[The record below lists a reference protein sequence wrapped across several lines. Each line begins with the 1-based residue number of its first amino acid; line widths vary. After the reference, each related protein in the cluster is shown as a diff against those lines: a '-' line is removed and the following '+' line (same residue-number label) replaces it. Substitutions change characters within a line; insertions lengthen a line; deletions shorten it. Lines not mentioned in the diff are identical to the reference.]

1 MSDPSERIAELRETI
16 EHYDRLYYQKAEPE
30 ISDREYDRLK
40 QELEELEREH
50 PQAAA
55 AQGAS
60 PTERV
65 GDDRTEGFATVRHLA
80 RMYSLDNTYNQEELE
95 AFDERLRRR
104 FGEKDLRYTV
114 DPKIDGLAI
123 SLVYEDGRLLRA
135 VTRGNGVE
143 GDEVTANVRT
153 IDSLPDGLGADPPP
167 DVVEL
172 RGEIYL
178 RNEEFHRINAERER
192 RGEALYANPRNLA
205 AGTLKLLDPTLVAE
219 RKLSLVVY
227 GLGHLQPDTIR
238 SQSALQEALREWG
251 LPVVE
256 QYWVAD
262 GLAEVWRAIGELDRR
277 RGDFAYPT
285 DGAVVKLD
293 DRSLQEEAGATAKAP
308 RWAIAY
314 KFETEKAT
322 TRLQSIE
329 VQVGRTGAVTPVAH
343 LDPVS
348 LAGTTVAR
356 ATLHNEDEIR
366 RKDIREGDWV
376 VVEKAGEIIPQVLEV
391 DHDKRP
397 EGTEPFVF
405 PTHCPA
411 CGTELRRLPE
421 EAVWRCPNAACPPQV
436 RRRIEHFGSRACLD
450 IENLGEAVVDQL
462 VSRDLVRTFA
472 DLYRLRKEDLLGLDR
487 FADKSADNLLQAV
500 ADSKEQDLW
509 RLIHGLGI
517 PNVGATTSRDL
528 ARHFHTLDALA
539 KASPGELRE
548 VEGIGDILVAS
559 LRSFFEEPHNQ
570 QLLEELR
577 ELGLSFG
584 SSTPEAAASPPQTLA
599 GKTFVLTGSLPN
611 LSRDEASEW
620 IRQRGGKTT
629 SSVSRKTD
637 YLVAGDNPGSKYD
650 QASALSLPILSESE
664 LLALPNELSSVE

>member
-1 MSDPSERIAELRETI
+1 MRNPSERIAELRETI
-16 EHYDRLYYQKAEPE
+16 EHHDRLYYQKAEPE
-30 ISDREYDRLK
+30 ISDRDYDRLK
-40 QELEELEREH
+40 EELANLEREH
-50 PQAAA
+50 PEAAA
-55 AQGAS
+55 AQGTS

-80 RMYSLDNTYNQEELE
+80 RMYSLDNTYNQGELE

-104 FGEKDLRYTV
+104 FQQNALRYTV

-123 SLVYEDGRLLRA
+123 SLVYEKGRLLRA

-153 IDSLPDGLGADPPP
+153 IESLPLELHAKEAP
-167 DVVEL
+167 DLVEL

-178 RNEEFHRINAERER
+178 RNQEFHRINTEREK

-205 AGTLKLLDPTLVAE
+205 AGTLKLLDPQLVAE
-219 RKLSLVVY
+219 RNLSLVVY
-227 GLGHLQPDTIR
+227 GLGHLQPDTIP
-238 SQSALQEALREWG
+238 SQADLQEALRAWG

-256 QYWVAD
+256 QYWVAH
-262 GLAEVWRAIGELDRR
+262 GLPEVWEAIGELDRK

-293 DRSLQEEAGATAKAP
+293 DRSLQTEAGATAKAP

-322 TRLQSIE
+322 TRLRSIE

-348 LAGTTVAR
+348 LAGSTVSR

-376 VVEKAGEIIPQVLEV
+376 VVEKAGEIIPQILEV
-391 DHDKRP
+391 DLGKRP
-397 EGTEPFVF
+397 EGTEPFRF

-450 IENLGEAVVDQL
+450 IENLGESVVDQL

-472 DLYRLRKEDLLGLDR
+472 DLYQLRKEDLLQLDR
-487 FADKSADNLLQAV
+487 FADKSADNLLQAI
-500 ADSKEQDLW
+500 ADSKEEDLW

-517 PNVGATTSRDL
+517 PNVGATTARDL

-539 KASPGELRE
+539 EAPPEELRE
-548 VEGIGDILVAS
+548 VEGVGEILVAS

-570 QLLEELR
+570 KLLEELR
-577 ELGLSFG
+577 EWGLHFG
-584 SSTPEAAASPPQTLA
+584 SPPEGSDESPAQVFA

-629 SSVSRKTD
+629 SSVSKKTD

-650 QASALSLPILSESE
+650 QATGLSLPILSESD
-664 LLALPNELSSVE
+664 LLSLPDQLSPS